1 MGQSVSLSVSAYF
14 INPCAELC
22 VVFLRFRVP
31 FKSVKEFLHTLVLKC
46 RTEIY
51 GEQLS
56 FLYSTRNAPVA
67 DTLIP
72 QILLHQLL
80 ACHSHFI
87 FIKAASGVCFY
98 ETITKGTDQFR
109 HNRLTVCPRSVHFID
124 KHKHRGAVSGQQLP

>member
-1 MGQSVSLSVSAYF
+1 MGQSVSLLVSAYF

-22 VVFLRFRVP
+22 VVFLRFRIP
-31 FKSVKEFLHTLVLKC
+31 FKSVKEFLHTLVPKC

-80 ACHSHFI
+80 ACHSRFI
-87 FIKAASGVCFY
+87 FIKAAGGVCFH
-98 ETITKGTDQFR
+98 ETVTKGIFQ
-109 HNRLTVCPRSVHFID
+109 LLYKGPPVCPRSVHLID
-124 KHKHRGAVSGQQLP
+124 KHKNRQS